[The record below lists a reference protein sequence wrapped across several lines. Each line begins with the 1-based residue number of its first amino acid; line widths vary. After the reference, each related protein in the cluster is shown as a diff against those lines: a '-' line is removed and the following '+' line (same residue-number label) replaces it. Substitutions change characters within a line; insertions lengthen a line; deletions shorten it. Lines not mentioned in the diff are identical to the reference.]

1 VTPEQIAE
9 HIAQR
14 CQCDVIVD
22 AFCGAGGNS
31 IQFAIACQRGNTT
44 VIKIGLDYNL
54 VFISVIA
61 IDIDPEKI
69 KIARHNAEVY
79 GVADRIEFILG
90 DFFQVAPLLKA
101 DVVFLSPPWGG
112 PDYLKK
118 KVCAVECYE
127 TELNKNLFGF
137 ASKVFNLEDLAAM
150 DGRELYRAAKEV
162 SENLV
167 MYMPR
172 NTNTQQVSESF
183 SCCHIILALFLKLT
197 PRALK
202 HLILNSSCLIS
213 FFLISNISCTNK

>member
-1 VTPEQIAE
+1 MNSIHFCGAESWFSVTPEQIAE

-31 IQFAIACQRGNTT
+31 IQFAFACQRGNTP
-44 VIKIGLDYNL
+44 IKKIGLGFNL
-54 VFISVIA
+54 VVISVIA

-79 GVADRIEFILG
+79 GVANRIEFILG

-101 DVVFLSPPWGG
+101 DVIFLSPPWGG

-127 TELNKNLFGF
+127 TELFIILYLFP
-137 ASKVFNLEDLAAM
+137 SKVFNLGDLAEM
-150 DGRELYRAAKEV
+150 NGRKLYHVAKKV

-172 NTNTQQVSESF
+172 NTNTQQV
-183 SCCHIILALFLKLT
+183 CK
-197 PRALK
+197 
-202 HLILNSSCLIS
+202 
-213 FFLISNISCTNK
+213 

>member
-1 VTPEQIAE
+1 LCFGAESWFSVTPERIAE

-44 VIKIGLDYNL
+44 VIKIDLDYNL
-54 VFISVIA
+54 VLISVIA

-101 DVVFLSPPWGG
+101 DVIFLSPPWGG

-118 KVCAVECYE
+118 KVCSVECYE
-127 TELNKNLFGF
+127 TELFIIHLFP
-137 ASKVFNLEDLAAM
+137 SKVFNLGDLAAM
-150 DGRELYRAAKEV
+150 NGRELYRVAKKV
-162 SENLV
+162 STNLV

-172 NTNTQQVSESF
+172 NTNTQQV
-183 SCCHIILALFLKLT
+183 CK
-197 PRALK
+197 
-202 HLILNSSCLIS
+202 
-213 FFLISNISCTNK
+213 